1 MKAQTKVIAYKVT
14 EHNRTSWLMNKGS
27 FCVQYE
33 IGKVVKPRLV
43 GTRLFVFKSLEQAKV
58 LANDDCPI
66 FECEVTSPKEVKM
79 ISDQHSLADM
89 RALCQHGIYPQN
101 ARVSSEMEAAGYSTC
116 LAVTSVKLLKRIN

>member
-1 MKAQTKVIAYKVT
+1 MKAPTKVIAYKVT
-14 EHNRTSWLMNKGS
+14 EHNLTSWLMNKDS

-43 GTRLFVFKSLEQAKV
+43 GTRLFVFKTLEQAKV
-58 LANDDCPI
+58 LADDEYPI

-79 ISDQHSLADM
+79 VADHHSLADM
-89 RALCQHGIYPQN
+89 RALCQQGIYPQN
-101 ARVSSEMEAAGYSTC
+101 ARVSCVMEAAGYSTC